1 MAKKAEAWM
10 EYREAAM
17 IEMLMETLPK
27 IAAEVA
33 APLTQIKKITM
44 VSTGNAEVGAAKLT
58 SEILAIIDKVPELA
72 KSMTGVDI
80 KRVRIL

>member
-1 MAKKAEAWM
+1 
-10 EYREAAM
+10 
-17 IEMLMETLPK
+17 MLHTVLLFK

-44 VSTGNAEVGAAKLT
+44 VSTGSAEVGAAKLT

-80 KRVRIL
+80 KRVSNPLISIT

>member
-1 MAKKAEAWM
+1 MKVLCCI
-10 EYREAAM
+10 Y
-17 IEMLMETLPK
+17 LFHTVFPLK

-80 KRVRIL
+80 KRVSNTL